1 MARTR
6 EFDTHE
12 AVGAAVST
20 FRRSGFAGTSIQEL
34 VEATGV
40 GRGSLY
46 AAFGDKDGLY
56 RAAVERYRQDYAA
69 PLLERLDS
77 GAPARVLI
85 RETLQGLIDEIVRD
99 GHSQTCLIVSASV
112 ERFHGDPVVAQS
124 VRETTNSLEDAFFR
138 VIGAAQADGSLT
150 SSQDPRNLARF
161 LVVTIHGLRVAGA
174 INTDR
179 GWLTSVMQA
188 AIAALG

>member
-6 EFDTHE
+6 AFDTDR
-12 AVGAAVST
+12 AVGAAVTT
-20 FRRSGFAGTSIQEL
+20 FRRNGYAGSSIQDL

-46 AAFGDKDGLY
+46 AAFGDKDGMY
-56 RAAVERYRQDYAA
+56 RAAVERYRQDYAT

-77 GAPARVLI
+77 GEPARVLI
-85 RETLQGLIDEIVRD
+85 RECLQGLIDEIVRD
-99 GHSQTCLIVSASV
+99 GESQTCLIVSASV

-124 VRETTNSLEDAFFR
+124 VRETTNSLEDALSR
-138 VIGAAQADGSLT
+138 AISAGQADGTLKGT
-150 SSQDPRNLARF
+150 QDSRDLARF
-161 LVVTIHGLRVAGA
+161 LIVTIHGLRVAGA
-174 INTDR
+174 IKPDR
-179 GWLTSVMQA
+179 RWLMSAMET